1 MFITSVWLFHF
12 YQEDHFPY
20 IYYLKEKALIKTVSD
35 VMAQERWKSNL
46 VNCNFINVL
55 LHPFSVPSRN

>member
-46 VNCNFINVL
+46 VNCNFI
-55 LHPFSVPSRN
+55 